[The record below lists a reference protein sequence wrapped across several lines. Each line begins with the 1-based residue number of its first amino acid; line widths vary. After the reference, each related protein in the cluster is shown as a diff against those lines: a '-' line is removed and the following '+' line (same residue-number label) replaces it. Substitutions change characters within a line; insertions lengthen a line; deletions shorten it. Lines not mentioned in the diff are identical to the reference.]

1 MLARNEE
8 MIERRKRLMKLHFKK
23 SNRLN
28 DFESGYEGMLGRKK
42 QIIATYDNTRL
53 EELLKR
59 ITKNVA
65 QELV

>member
-1 MLARNEE
+1 
-8 MIERRKRLMKLHFKK
+8 MKLHFKK

-28 DFESGYEGMLGRKK
+28 DFESGYEGMLGRTK